1 MSEQMN
7 LGGPYLTIAVLC
19 EKVLQEKDGVP
30 SIIRVVDR
38 ITISGHSPSM
48 PPTQISPT
56 LVVAMKAGMFRGVAD
71 LEIQPFLPSG
81 TRGPSLRVPLE
92 FQGDDERGPFAVLQL
107 GFLVT
112 EPGLY
117 WFEIKLSGML
127 MTRVPMRVVYLPRP
141 SIVDGESLSGPRS

>member
-7 LGGPYLTIAVLC
+7 LGGPFLTIAVLC

-56 LVVAMKAGMFRGVAD
+56 LVVAMKAGMFRGMAD
-71 LEIQPFLPSG
+71 LEIQPSC
-81 TRGPSLRVPLE
+81 PL
-92 FQGDDERGPFAVLQL
+92 G
-107 GFLVT
+107 
-112 EPGLY
+112 
-117 WFEIKLSGML
+117 
-127 MTRVPMRVVYLPRP
+127 
-141 SIVDGESLSGPRS
+141 